1 VVHIFGGII
10 MYTKQEISKQKQ
22 AFWTA
27 FGRYMKPILSADG
40 EEISWLNYKTGNKH
54 IGIKME
60 VDSRQ
65 AQITIVLHHPDPD
78 TQQSHFDRM
87 TELRSI
93 FEDVIGESDWTWEPN
108 ITDEQDRVVSVVQK
122 RLTSVNLFKNED
134 WPGIISFL
142 KPRIIALDNFWSIVR
157 YQFPSL

>member
-1 VVHIFGGII
+1 

-54 IGIKME
+54 VGFKME
-60 VDSRQ
+60 VDNRQ
-65 AQITIVLHHPDPD
+65 AQIAIVLHHPDPD
-78 TQQSHFDRM
+78 LQHSYFDRM
-87 TELRSI
+87 TEVRSI
-93 FEDVIGESDWTWEPN
+93 FEDVIGENDWTWEQD
-108 ITDEQDRVVSVVQK
+108 ITDEQGGVVSIVQK
-122 RLTSVNLFKNED
+122 RLTRVSLFKNED
-134 WPGIISFL
+134 WPAIISFL
-142 KPRIIALDNFWSIVR
+142 KPRIIALDNFWSMVR